1 MNKVTGLSFVKD
13 FILRMPEER
22 LNKIARNWVRFT
34 RWAIAPFCLG
44 LLAGLLVI
52 LVQFFRELA
61 HLIAEFPQ
69 MDRSNV
75 ILAVLKLVDLVF
87 VANLLLMIS
96 NAGFERLVQR
106 TPDLE
111 HGSSDEGIVDFAVV
125 KLRVVASISAIAA
138 IELLETFVN
147 IDQADKSDVLWQL
160 AILLAF
166 VLSGVLLA
174 WMDRL
179 HAVRD

>member
-1 MNKVTGLSFVKD
+1 
-13 FILRMPEER
+13 
-22 LNKIARNWVRFT
+22 
-34 RWAIAPFCLG
+34 
-44 LLAGLLVI
+44 
-52 LVQFFRELA
+52 
-61 HLIAEFPQ
+61 

-111 HGSSDEGIVDFAVV
+111 HGSSDEGIVDFAVI

-147 IDQADKSDVLWQL
+147 IDQADKSTVLCNSP
-160 AILLAF
+160 ILSSF
-166 VLSGVLLA
+166 VLSAVCMA
-174 WMDRL
+174 WRARL
-179 HAVRD
+179 ETRRRQCAARKLSKKPLR

>member
-1 MNKVTGLSFVKD
+1 
-13 FILRMPEER
+13 
-22 LNKIARNWVRFT
+22 
-34 RWAIAPFCLG
+34 
-44 LLAGLLVI
+44 
-52 LVQFFRELA
+52 
-61 HLIAEFPQ
+61 
-69 MDRSNV
+69 
-75 ILAVLKLVDLVF
+75 
-87 VANLLLMIS
+87 MIS

-147 IDQADKSDVLWQL
+147 IDQADKTDVLWQL
-160 AILLAF
+160 AILLTF

-179 HAVRD
+179 QAVRD